1 MRVPLT
7 PHCSIHASPTH
18 TSLLN
23 TYESHSHP
31 THQDSTCICLCMTA
45 LQAVTPKVTSKH
57 CIRKRSA
64 GRRRLL
70 LVPEKKNEE
79 DKREEED
86 GILIQGSCQPAASSH
101 QTEVLHVQLRKLAE
115 TQYAH
120 FVSCQ
125 RFSNMNRRQ
134 QKATKPDACPSSD
147 LPCQSLLSASR
158 CMCCCTV
165 ATAAAAAVATAMSS
179 LPAVSSAAVT
189 DTPACAS
196 RGERCSSWRA

>member
-1 MRVPLT
+1 MLT
-7 PHCSIHASPTH
+7 CCHATHCSIHASPTY
-18 TSLLN
+18 TL
-23 TYESHSHP
+23 

-45 LQAVTPKVTSKH
+45 LQSVTLNVTPKH
-57 CIRKRSA
+57 CIRKCSA
-64 GRRRLL
+64 VRRRLCCWCL
-70 LVPEKKNEE
+70 KKNEE

-86 GILIQGSCQPAASSH
+86 GFLESRVMPTCCQQPSSSH
-101 QTEVLHVQLRKLAE
+101 QTELSHVQLCKLAE

-125 RFSNMNRRQ
+125 HCSDMNRRQ
-134 QKATKPDACPSSD
+134 QKAIRPDACPSSD
-147 LPCQSLLSASR
+147 LPCQSLPSASC